1 VDTQPP
7 SVPQGLIMRGA
18 TDTTITLAWNAS
30 GDNVGVAGYRLYRN
44 GAAVDTTT
52 QTTYTYAGLA
62 CGTSYTLAVEAFD
75 APGNRSNKAE
85 ATTVRSTTACP
96 VDTQPPS
103 VPQGLIMRGATDTTI
118 TLAWNASGDNVGVAG
133 YGIYQGPVRIAT
145 TSATTFTLSALACGT
160 SWTVGVDA
168 FDAAGNRS
176 AYTTMIVATR
186 ECSTPPPPGSGLARL
201 WVHPQQSGSCTRSAT
216 PSTYGGEAACSSFSA
231 AYRAAHCGDSVRV
244 KAGSYP
250 SQQILKDPSKGACA
264 LNIVFEPGDGEAVTV
279 AGFSFSHQ
287 TVATASRRITLK
299 DFAVTNS
306 LVAIG
311 ADHLRWENI
320 DGGSFYI
327 RGSQNL
333 ELVGNDWGP
342 CQSVTS
348 NQCGKTTAKI
358 ESNAAVDGVKTDTVL
373 IDRNNFH
380 DYTIVDGSGD
390 HWECFNLWGGN
401 NITVQNSR
409 FWNCEIYDLFLASGA
424 IGGDAFGG
432 TILIQNNWFGRAQ
445 NVSGSARQSAVVV
458 DTRYGSNAAVVIRYN
473 SFAPGQGVVIE
484 SAVNWTLTG
493 MRVIGNIFGIAPNCI
508 GNVTYDHNF
517 WRSGS
522 CGTNSGVVSP
532 LPYVNV
538 SDGASGDYHLTAG
551 AAPIDA
557 MTTTT
562 GVYALD
568 FDHDGDSR
576 PRGSARDAGADER

>member
-1 VDTQPP
+1 M
-7 SVPQGLIMRGA
+7 SGA

-30 GDNVGVAGYRLYRN
+30 SDNVGVAGYRLYRD
-44 GAAVDTTT
+44 GAAVDSTT
-52 QTTYTYAGLA
+52 QTAYSYAGLA

-75 APGNRSNKAE
+75 PAGNRSTKAE

-96 VDTQPPS
+96 ADRQPPS
-103 VPQGLIMRGATDTTI
+103 VPQGLIMSGATDTTI
-118 TLAWNASGDNVGVAG
+118 TLAWNASSDNVGVAG

-176 AYTTMIVATR
+176 AYTTMIVATSK
-186 ECSTPPPPGSGLARL
+186 CSTPPPSGSGLANL
-201 WVHPQQSGSCTRSAT
+201 WVDPNGGTCTRSAARGA
-216 PSTYGGEAACSSFSA
+216 YGDAEACGSFTA
-231 AYRAAHCGDSVRV
+231 AYRAANCGDSVRV

-250 SQQILKDPSKGACA
+250 SQKILKDPSKDACA
-264 LNIVFEPGDGEAVTV
+264 VNIVFEPGEGETVTV
-279 AGFSFSHQ
+279 AGFSFSDQ

-299 DFAVTNS
+299 GFAVTNS

-311 ADHLRWENI
+311 ANHLRWENI

-327 RGSQNL
+327 QSSQNL

-342 CQSVTS
+342 CRSPVS
-348 NQCGKTTAKI
+348 NECGKTTAKI
-358 ESNAAVDGVKTDTVL
+358 ESNTRIHGVKTDTVL

-390 HWECFNLWGGN
+390 HWECFNLWGGS

-409 FWNCEIYDLFLASGA
+409 FWNCEIYDLYLASGA
-424 IGGDAFGG
+424 IGSDAFGG

-458 DTRYGSNAAVVIRYN
+458 DTRYGSNAAAVIRYN

-484 SAVNWTLTG
+484 SAVNSTLTG

-508 GNVTYDHNF
+508 GNVTYDHNL
-517 WRSGS
+517 WSSGS

-538 SDGASGDYHLTAG
+538 SDGASGDYHLTTG
-551 AAPIDA
+551 AAPIDSV
-557 MTTTT
+557 TTTT
-562 GVYALD
+562 GSYALD
-568 FDHDGDSR
+568 FDYDGDSR